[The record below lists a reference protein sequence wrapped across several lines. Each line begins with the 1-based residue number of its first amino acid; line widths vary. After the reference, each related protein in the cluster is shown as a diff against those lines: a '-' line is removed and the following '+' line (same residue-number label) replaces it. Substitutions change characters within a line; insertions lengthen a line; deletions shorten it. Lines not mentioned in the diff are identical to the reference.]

1 MKRYCTNCQK
11 EFDFT
16 IKSMQDM
23 ESLVCPV
30 CGSKVDKDSRAPEYK
45 EVSAGSNRTANAIGN
60 AVSCLFT
67 LNYMFYI
74 SVSIVAVVAY
84 YFNLDKL
91 LYTMT
96 GISLGLFLIQF
107 FTGSHTFRSGIIFL
121 PLGAAAGYYLLKSIR
136 GACFGIA
143 IVFILRHLIRDLI
156 IRLVIKLL
164 ELVGAFG
171 K

>member
-16 IKSMQDM
+16 IKSMDDM
-23 ESLVCPV
+23 NSLVCPV
-30 CGSKVDKDSRAPEYK
+30 CGSKVDKDSRAPELK
-45 EVSAGSNRTANAIGN
+45 KVSDGTDKTVDAIGKTL
-60 AVSCLFT
+60 SCLMT

-74 SVSIVAVVAY
+74 SISIVAVVAY

-96 GISLGLFLIQF
+96 GISLGMFLIQLF
-107 FTGSHTFRSGIIFL
+107 SRSLGFRSGIIFL
-121 PLGAAAGYYLLKSIR
+121 PLGAAAGYYLLKSPR

-143 IVFILRHLIRDLI
+143 IVFILRHLIRDI
-156 IRLVIKLL
+156 ILTIIIKILDL
-164 ELVGAFG
+164 FG
-171 K
+171 VFGE

>member
-23 ESLVCPV
+23 DSLVCPV

-45 EVSAGSNRTANAIGN
+45 EVSVGTNRTANAIGN

-107 FTGSHTFRSGIIFL
+107 FTGSYTFRSGIIFL
-121 PLGAAAGYYLLKSIR
+121 PIGAAAGYYLLKSIR

>member
-16 IKSMQDM
+16 IKSMEDM
-23 ESLVCPV
+23 NSLVCPV
-30 CGSKVDKDSRAPEYK
+30 CGSKVDKNSRSPEYK
-45 EVSAGSNRTANAIGN
+45 EVSAGSDRIANAIGN
-60 AVSCLFT
+60 TVSCLFT

-74 SVSIVAVVAY
+74 SVSIIAVVAY

-107 FTGSHTFRSGIIFL
+107 FNGSYAFRSGIIFL

-143 IVFILRHLIRDLI
+143 IVFILRHLIRDLVV
-156 IRLVIKLL
+156 RLVIKLL
-164 ELVGAFG
+164 TLVGVFEN
-171 K
+171 